1 MGRVYAA
8 SFADVA
14 VTAIQDLFQITAHST
29 GVVVLHEVHVSQR
42 SDVGDAAEEILLL
55 ELTRDYTVTGS
66 GGSTVT
72 PTPVNPGDTA
82 FGGTV
87 LANSTVQAGTGTPV
101 SLGRWTFNI
110 RAGFDKV
117 WTPETRPI
125 VRPSGIIVLELPVAP
140 ADSLTMSG
148 TLVFEALG

>member
-1 MGRVYAA
+1 MGRVYSA
-8 SFADVA
+8 SFVDVA

-29 GVVVLHEVHVSQR
+29 GVVLLHEIHISQR

-55 ELTRDYTVTGS
+55 ELTRGYTATGS
-66 GGSTVT
+66 GGSTLT
-72 PTPVNPGDTA
+72 PGTMNPGDTA

-87 LANSTVQAGTGTPV
+87 LANNTVQASTGTPV
-101 SLGRWTFNI
+101 NLGRWTFNI

-125 VRPSGIIVLELPVAP
+125 ASASTIVVLELPVAP
-140 ADSLTMSG
+140 SNSMTMSG
-148 TLVFEALG
+148 TIVFEALG